1 MCTTVITHGYSAPI
15 LESAEH
21 DFYLVPLLINL
32 LVIDHRSFSA
42 VSARNTRRDSFTGQ
56 GMTKTSRHHSLYPPE
71 APWPAA
77 EYQAGQQRLCSR
89 SPDRRTDGRPTVDR
103 RHCRQRGVLNSGRL
117 LCVRYIGKGPFFQ
130 QTCCCPVCLEM
141 CGINH
146 QACCGAVLFN
156 KLRKNPV
163 KDTQS
168 APADKTIVESFVW
181 SIPRAGHLSIAG
193 HA

>member
-1 MCTTVITHGYSAPI
+1 MAILRQSLSRPNSRKERVGTTVITHGYSAPI

-32 LVIDHRSFSA
+32 LVIGHRSFPA
-42 VSARNTRRDSFTGQ
+42 VSAGNTRRDSFTGQ
-56 GMTKTSRHHSLYPPE
+56 GMTKPVGIIASIRQKLPGLRR
-71 APWPAA
+71 PAA

-146 QACCGAVLFN
+146 QACCGAVLLN
-156 KLRKNPV
+156 KLRKNPERI
-163 KDTQS
+163 K
-168 APADKTIVESFVW
+168 
-181 SIPRAGHLSIAG
+181 RL
-193 HA
+193 